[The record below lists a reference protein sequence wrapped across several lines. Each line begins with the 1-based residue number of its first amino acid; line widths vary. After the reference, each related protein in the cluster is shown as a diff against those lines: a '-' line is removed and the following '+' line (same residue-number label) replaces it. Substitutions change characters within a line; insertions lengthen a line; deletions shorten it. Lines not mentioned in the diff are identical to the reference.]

1 MRTIQ
6 AMALAA
12 VAALS
17 MTPEPPAPPVAGPTI
32 SGPAISGPSSTR
44 SDQQLA
50 ATCPKTG
57 EQTSGMNKICFYNC
71 VGSMAAITVGAA
83 QLCPLFIQG

>member
-17 MTPEPPAPPVAGPTI
+17 MTPEPPVPPVA
-32 SGPAISGPSSTR
+32 GPAISGPSSTR
-44 SDQQLA
+44 SDQRLA

-71 VGSMAAITVGAA
+71 VGSMAAITVGATE
-83 QLCPLFIQG
+83 LCPLFIQG